1 MKKSRL
7 NLPHIKLLIAH
18 RIANGH
24 SQRQIAQELGTSQPT
39 ISRIVRHDDFREL
52 IRKEE
57 KRLCQQIKEILEKIQ
72 NDARFLADYQKAL
85 EKKLLNSIRQL

>member
-1 MKKSRL
+1 MALNGFIQRL
-7 NLPHIKLLIAH
+7 FCADRGGGRFGPEY
-18 RIANGH
+18 
-24 SQRQIAQELGTSQPT
+24 SS
-39 ISRIVRHDDFREL
+39 
-52 IRKEE
+52 KEK